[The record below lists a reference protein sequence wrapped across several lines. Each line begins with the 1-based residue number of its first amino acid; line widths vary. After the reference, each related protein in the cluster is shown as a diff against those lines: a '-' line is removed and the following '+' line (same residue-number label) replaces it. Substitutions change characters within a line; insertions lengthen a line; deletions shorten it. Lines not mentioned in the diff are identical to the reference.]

1 MLKLTYTDA
10 GFHLER
16 VATPLEV
23 TIALRVVLAMRTGG
37 TLYAEP
43 GRASFLLAIDAPGLS
58 HLQAALRLEPSQTVT
73 VDQVDDDYVEVSL
86 SGYWVAESAQAHAGM
101 FITVLSDQ
109 AEYFVDKLWH
119 ITQSQVSTLI

>member
-23 TIALRVVLAMRTGG
+23 TVALRVVLAMRTG
-37 TLYAEP
+37 TTVYAEP
-43 GRASFLLAIDAPGLS
+43 GRASFLLAIDAPGLN
-58 HLQAALRLEPSQTVT
+58 HLKSTLHSEPNQTVA
-73 VDQVDDDYVEVSL
+73 VDQVDEAYVEVSL

-101 FITVLSDQ
+101 FITVLSER
-109 AEYFVDKLWH
+109 AEYFVYKLWQV
-119 ITQSQVSTLI
+119 TQTQVSLLS